1 MKLVDLN
8 MNNCNFINFKNN
20 EFNLEKINCNGDAVI
35 LKVNQKLLNL
45 LKKNC
50 KKIENDSYIIRI
62 SYVNSIIFSMNNK
75 LIYSG
80 KRSKHLCFSDNYDF
94 DPCKRIEQEIMIINN
109 ALSNNLCPKLILYN
123 DNILGGKTK
132 LLLVMKEIKQ
142 NMFLNNIFKVK
153 NDGVKF
159 CPPNDCSFEFLKD
172 LFYKSMNELH
182 KLGIVHNDLVI
193 SIFFKRIIHN
203 SYYDE
208 KDKKVKFIDFSLS
221 YYPKQQNIDSKQA
234 FEFEKESVDKFFN
247 DFEYRLN

>member
-1 MKLVDLN
+1 
-8 MNNCNFINFKNN
+8 
-20 EFNLEKINCNGDAVI
+20 
-35 LKVNQKLLNL
+35 
-45 LKKNC
+45 
-50 KKIENDSYIIRI
+50 
-62 SYVNSIIFSMNNK
+62 MNNK

-234 FEFEKESVDKFFN
+234 FEFEKEQVDKFFN